1 MPYFIISFSVIM
13 TKLILVTGTAGA
25 GKSTILSMLSGAR
38 DGKIKVINLG
48 TEMLEIAKSKFNLTD
63 RDQVRLLDD
72 ATTISI
78 RNSIM
83 QKIIESKEDAIIDT
97 HASVKQGRRY
107 RPGFSIEELQKI
119 RISAIIYIDATSE
132 EVMERSLL
140 DHTRVRAYATLAEI
154 DEWRS
159 VNISIISTFAV
170 YLNIPIYIIYNQAGK
185 QQEAAAE
192 VDRIT
197 KEIIG
202 G

>member
-1 MPYFIISFSVIM
+1 
-13 TKLILVTGTAGA
+13 
-25 GKSTILSMLSGAR
+25 
-38 DGKIKVINLG
+38 
-48 TEMLEIAKSKFNLTD
+48 
-63 RDQVRLLDD
+63 
-72 ATTISI
+72 
-78 RNSIM
+78 
-83 QKIIESKEDAIIDT
+83 
-97 HASVKQGRRY
+97 
-107 RPGFSIEELQKI
+107 
-119 RISAIIYIDATSE
+119 
-132 EVMERSLL
+132 MERSLL

>member
-1 MPYFIISFSVIM
+1 M

-25 GKSTILSMLSGAR
+25 GKSTILAELSKVNG
-38 DGKIKVINLG
+38 GKLKVINLG
-48 TEMLEIAKSKFNLTD
+48 TEMLEIAKEKFNMTD
-63 RDQVRLLDD
+63 RDQLRVIDD
-72 ATTISI
+72 KTTIAI
-78 RNSIM
+78 RNGIM

-107 RPGFSIEELQKI
+107 RPGFSIDELQKI

-132 EVMERSLL
+132 EILQRSLN
-140 DHTRVRAYATLAEI
+140 DHSRKRAYDTIPEI

-170 YLNIPIYIIYNQAGK
+170 YLNIPIYIIYNQDGSLGK
-185 QQEAAAE
+185 AVDE
-192 VDRIT
+192 VNTIT
-197 KEIIG
+197 KEIVG